1 MTEKMTGSDAA
12 VSLAHFWPKLPEFL
26 ERIGTKYEL
35 KTQTDGISIT
45 RPDGKVATLFA
56 EREPSGNVVLVW
68 HSFSGNGDVYRS
80 GGASVGNVIY
90 NLES

>member
-1 MTEKMTGSDAA
+1 MTEKIAGPDDA

-35 KTQTDGISIT
+35 KTQANGISMT
-45 RPDGKVATLFA
+45 RSDGKVATLFT
-56 EREPSGNVVLVW
+56 ERERSGNVVLVW

-80 GGASVGNVIY
+80 GGASVANVIY

>member
-1 MTEKMTGSDAA
+1 MTEKTTGLDDA
-12 VSLAHFWPKLPEFL
+12 VSLEHFWPKLPDFL

-35 KTQTDGISIT
+35 KKQVEGLSMT
-45 RPDGKVATLFA
+45 RSDGKVATLFA
-56 EREPSGNVVLVW
+56 ERDRSGNIVLVC

-80 GGASVGNVIY
+80 GGASVANVIY

>member
-1 MTEKMTGSDAA
+1 MTEKTTGLDDAL
-12 VSLAHFWPKLPEFL
+12 SLARFWPKLPEFL

-35 KTQTDGISIT
+35 KTQPDGLSMT
-45 RPDGKVATLFA
+45 RSDGKVATLFT
-56 EREPSGNVVLVW
+56 ERERSGNVVLVW

-80 GGASVGNVIY
+80 GGASVANVIY

>member
-1 MTEKMTGSDAA
+1 MTEKIIGMDDAL
-12 VSLAHFWPKLPEFL
+12 SLAHFWPKLPEFL

-35 KTQTDGISIT
+35 KTQADGISMT
-45 RPDGKVATLFA
+45 RSDGKVATLFA
-56 EREPSGNVVLVW
+56 ERERSGNIVLVW

-80 GGASVGNVIY
+80 GGASVSNVIY

>member
-1 MTEKMTGSDAA
+1 MTEKTTGLDDA
-12 VSLAHFWPKLPEFL
+12 VSLEHFWPKLPEFL

-35 KTQTDGISIT
+35 KKQVEGLSMT
-45 RPDGKVATLFA
+45 RSDGKVATLFA
-56 EREPSGNVVLVW
+56 ERDRSGNIVLVW

-80 GGASVGNVIY
+80 GGASVANVIY

>member
-1 MTEKMTGSDAA
+1 MTEKITGLDDA

-35 KTQTDGISIT
+35 KTQPDGLSMT
-45 RPDGKVATLFA
+45 RSDGKVATLFA
-56 EREPSGNVVLVW
+56 ERDRSGNVVLVW

-80 GGASVGNVIY
+80 GGASVANVIY